1 MIEPKKKPD
10 PYGIEQ
16 SERKP
21 AAQSEPP
28 AAAAKTARI
37 SVSVQNSVQIIA
49 FEQSSVLDAFEIEK
63 LGDAIYHQIKPLE
76 TPKVV
81 IDLSHVDH
89 LSSAALG
96 MLIALRKV
104 VVEKKGGGLAIANVS
119 KDLRSIFKMTRL
131 DRLATMCEST
141 EKAVQSVL

>member
-10 PYGIEQ
+10 PYGVEH
-16 SERKP
+16 S
-21 AAQSEPP
+21 
-28 AAAAKTARI
+28 AAKQADAAGKSTRFSATVE
-37 SVSVQNSVQIIA
+37 SGVQVIT
-49 FEQSSVLDAFEIEK
+49 FEQSNVLDAFEIEK
-63 LGDAIYHQIKPLE
+63 LGDAIYHHIKALE

-81 IDLSHVDH
+81 IDLSNVDH

-104 VVEKKGGGLAIANVS
+104 VVEKNGGGIAIANVS

-131 DRLATMCEST
+131 DKLTKLCDST
-141 EKAVQSVL
+141 EKAVQSLA